1 MEANKEVMTN
11 GSSKMSDILAIARI
25 PCKELTDDAST
36 KGPLDNPA
44 VAGVQAPNNQVKSGG
59 EGTSE
64 DACDTI
70 HLVTQCGLSTCF
82 AGPLLCGSTSDPC
95 GEMIAHGRVSETFA
109 ITLQTE
115 LCNNCAAIG
124 IESVALFYAASKT
137 QDMIR
142 QRSKH
147 VDSCGENFDK
157 EKETTQRPR
166 RRLDEINPGSST
178 DRAPGYESDDSLV
191 VTKRRLS
198 RKAQKDGWR
207 RAKKSYH
214 ASFEVALP
222 DMGIE

>member
-1 MEANKEVMTN
+1 MEANKEVMAN

-25 PCKELTDDAST
+25 PCKDLTDDGST

-44 VAGVQAPNNQVKSGG
+44 VAGVQAPKNQVESGG
-59 EGTSE
+59 AGASE

-70 HLVTQCGLSTCF
+70 LVTQCGLSTCF
-82 AGPLLCGSTSDPC
+82 TGPLLCGSTSDPC
-95 GEMIAHGRVSETFA
+95 GDMIAHGRVSETFA

-115 LCNNCAAIG
+115 LCNNCTAIG

-137 QDMIR
+137 HDMIR
-142 QRSKH
+142 QRSKQI
-147 VDSCGENFDK
+147 DSCGDNFDE

-178 DRAPGYESDDSLV
+178 DGAPGYESDDSLV

-207 RAKKSYH
+207 RAQKSYH
-214 ASFEVALP
+214 ASFDVVLP
-222 DMGIE
+222 DMVIE